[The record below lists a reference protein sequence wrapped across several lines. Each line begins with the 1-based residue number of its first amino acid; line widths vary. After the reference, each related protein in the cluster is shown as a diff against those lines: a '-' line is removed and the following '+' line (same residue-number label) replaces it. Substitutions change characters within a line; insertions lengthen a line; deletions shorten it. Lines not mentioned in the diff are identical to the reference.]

1 MAAAHVSGVAALILA
16 SGLIDGSKKGGS
28 IQAQVA
34 TRLKQ
39 TARSLG
45 ASPLL
50 EGAGLI
56 DAGRATDPECQVAC
70 FTHRP

>member
-1 MAAAHVSGVAALILA
+1 L
-16 SGLIDGSKKGGS
+16 KK
-28 IQAQVA
+28 
-34 TRLKQ
+34 

-56 DAGRATDPECQVAC
+56 DAGRATDPECQTAC
-70 FTHRP
+70 ISHHP